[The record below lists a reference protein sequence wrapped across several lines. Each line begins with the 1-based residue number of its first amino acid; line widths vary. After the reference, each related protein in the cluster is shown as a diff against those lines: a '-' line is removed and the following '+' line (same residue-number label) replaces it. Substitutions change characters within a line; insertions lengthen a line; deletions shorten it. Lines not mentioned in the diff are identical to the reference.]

1 MSRVF
6 GFVERWFA
14 ETEQK
19 RANRGRGKKIPET
32 RRRKRAGGH
41 FETGLWPTQRGSA
54 LSEYGPALWQTRA
67 H

>member
-1 MSRVF
+1 LK
-6 GFVERWFA
+6 GGFA

-41 FETGLWPTQRGSA
+41 FETELWPTQRDRLDRNMDRLYGKRAPIEAA
-54 LSEYGPALWQTRA
+54 L
-67 H
+67 